1 MTDTLSACIVRH
13 RGIAMPQKS
22 FVVLLIAALSLVGT
36 PLVSAEPVPTPQ
48 TADGN
53 EEVLVSGERPGPPL
67 WKVRHGDNTLYILAT
82 ISPTPKNLQ
91 WRSRE
96 VEAVLDR
103 ATAFVDTTSTTIGAN
118 IKKIGYFKAMGMA
131 LEFQRLLK
139 NPDGKRLE
147 DVLPADL
154 NARFMALK
162 ARYAP
167 KDRSML
173 KRRPVFAAEDL
184 WRAAVAQ
191 SKLSAASGVSG
202 TLNQMAIARN
212 IKQSFVSVT
221 MDDPLA
227 ARAALDEFER
237 IPIEAEI
244 ACMRSVLARFDTDL
258 ATARERAVAWAEGD
272 VDALRTGARSATRDA
287 CLDSFADTMQ
297 VAAKARDARWQRLVE
312 AVENHAVSLA
322 VVNIDELLHPSGFAD
337 RLRAR
342 GYEVDEP

>member
-1 MTDTLSACIVRH
+1 
-13 RGIAMPQKS
+13 MPQKS
-22 FVVLLIAALSLVGT
+22 FAVCLIVAFSLAGSTLVG
-36 PLVSAEPVPTPQ
+36 AEPVPTPQ
-48 TADGN
+48 TAEGN

-67 WKVRHGDNTLYILAT
+67 WKVRQGDNTLYILAA

-118 IKKIGYFKAMGMA
+118 IKKIGYLKAVGMA
-131 LEFQRLLK
+131 LEFQSLRN

-191 SKLSAASGVSG
+191 SELNAANGISG
-202 TLNQMAIARN
+202 TIHQMVLTRKIN
-212 IKQSFVSVT
+212 ESVVSVT
-221 MDDPLA
+221 VDDP
-227 ARAALDEFER
+227 RAALDEFER

-272 VDALRTGARSATRDA
+272 VDGLRTGARGATRDA

-297 VAAKARDARWQRLVE
+297 VAAKARDLRWQRLVE

-322 VVNIDELLHPSGFAD
+322 VVNIDELLQPGGFAD

>member
-1 MTDTLSACIVRH
+1 
-13 RGIAMPQKS
+13 MPQKS
-22 FVVLLIAALSLVGT
+22 FAVCLIVAFSFAGSTLVG
-36 PLVSAEPVPTPQ
+36 ADPVPTTQ
-48 TADGN
+48 TAEGN

-67 WKVRHGDNTLYILAT
+67 WKVRQGDNTLYIMAT
-82 ISPTPKNLQ
+82 VSATPKNLQ

-118 IKKIGYFKAMGMA
+118 IKKIGFLKGMGMA
-131 LEFQRLLK
+131 LEFQRLWK

-167 KDRSML
+167 KDRKML

-184 WRAAVAQ
+184 WRAAVVQ
-191 SKLSAASGVSG
+191 SKLSTASEVVG
-202 TLNQMAIARN
+202 TVHLMAGER
-212 IKQSFVSVT
+212 KVERLFVSVT
-221 MDDPLA
+221 VDDPLA
-227 ARAALDEFER
+227 LRAALDELGR

-272 VDALRTGARSATRDA
+272 VDALRTGAHGATRDA
-287 CLDSFADTMQ
+287 CLDGFADTMQ
-297 VAAKARDARWQRLVE
+297 VVAKARDLRWQLLVE

-322 VVNIDELLHPSGFAD
+322 VVDINELLQPGGFAD
-337 RLRAR
+337 RLRAQ

>member
-1 MTDTLSACIVRH
+1 MTDTPSACIACH
-13 RGIAMPQKS
+13 HGTAMPQKS
-22 FVVLLIAALSLVGT
+22 FVVLLIAALSLVSS
-36 PLVSAEPVPTPQ
+36 PLVGAEPVPTPQ

-118 IKKIGYFKAMGMA
+118 IKKIGYLKAMGMA

-173 KRRPVFAAEDL
+173 KRRPVFAAEEL

-191 SKLSAASGVSG
+191 GELNAANGISG
-202 TLNQMAIARN
+202 TIYQMALTRN

-322 VVNIDELLHPSGFAD
+322 VVDIDALLQPGGFAD

>member
-1 MTDTLSACIVRH
+1 
-13 RGIAMPQKS
+13 MPQKS
-22 FVVLLIAALSLVGT
+22 FAVCLIVAFSFAGSTLVG
-36 PLVSAEPVPTPQ
+36 ADPVPTTQ
-48 TADGN
+48 TAEGN

-67 WKVRHGDNTLYILAT
+67 WKVRQGDNTLYILAT
-82 ISPTPKNLQ
+82 VSPTPKNLQ

-118 IKKIGYFKAMGMA
+118 IKKIGFLKGMGMA
-131 LEFQRLLK
+131 LEFQRLWK

-167 KDRSML
+167 KDRKML

-184 WRAAVAQ
+184 WRAAVVQ
-191 SKLSAASGVSG
+191 SKLSTASEVVG
-202 TLNQMAIARN
+202 TVHLMAGER
-212 IKQSFVSVT
+212 KVERLFVSVT
-221 MDDPLA
+221 VDDPLA
-227 ARAALDEFER
+227 LRAALDEFGR

-258 ATARERAVAWAEGD
+258 ATTRERAVAWAEGD
-272 VDALRTGARSATRDA
+272 VDALRTGAHGATRDA
-287 CLDSFADTMQ
+287 CLDGFADTMQ
-297 VAAKARDARWQRLVE
+297 VVAKARDLRWQLLVE

-322 VVNIDELLHPSGFAD
+322 VVDINELLQPGGFAD
-337 RLRAR
+337 RLRAQ

>member
-1 MTDTLSACIVRH
+1 
-13 RGIAMPQKS
+13 MPQKS
-22 FVVLLIAALSLVGT
+22 FAVCLIVAFSIAGSTLVG
-36 PLVSAEPVPTPQ
+36 AEPVPTPQ
-48 TADGN
+48 TAEGN

-67 WKVRHGDNTLYILAT
+67 WKVRQGDNTLYILAA

-118 IKKIGYFKAMGMA
+118 IKKIGYLKAVGMA
-131 LEFQRLLK
+131 LEFQSLRN

-191 SKLSAASGVSG
+191 SELNAANGISG
-202 TLNQMAIARN
+202 TIHQMVLTRKIN
-212 IKQSFVSVT
+212 ESVVSVT
-221 MDDPLA
+221 VDDP
-227 ARAALDEFER
+227 RAALDEFER

-272 VDALRTGARSATRDA
+272 VDALRTGARGATRDA

-297 VAAKARDARWQRLVE
+297 VAAKARDLRWQRLVE

-322 VVNIDELLHPSGFAD
+322 VVNIDVLLQPGGFAD
-337 RLRAR
+337 RLRAQ

>member
-1 MTDTLSACIVRH
+1 
-13 RGIAMPQKS
+13 MPQKS
-22 FVVLLIAALSLVGT
+22 FAVCLIVAFSFAGSTLVG
-36 PLVSAEPVPTPQ
+36 ADPVPTTQ
-48 TADGN
+48 TAEGN

-67 WKVRHGDNTLYILAT
+67 WKVRQGDNTLYILAT
-82 ISPTPKNLQ
+82 VSPTPKNLQ

-118 IKKIGYFKAMGMA
+118 IKKIGFLKGMGMA
-131 LEFQRLLK
+131 LEFQRLWK

-167 KDRSML
+167 KDRKML

-184 WRAAVAQ
+184 WRAAVVQ
-191 SKLSAASGVSG
+191 SKLSTASEVVG
-202 TLNQMAIARN
+202 TVHLMAGER
-212 IKQSFVSVT
+212 KVERLFVSVT
-221 MDDPLA
+221 VDDPLA
-227 ARAALDEFER
+227 LRAALDEFGR

-258 ATARERAVAWAEGD
+258 ATTRERAVAWAEGD
-272 VDALRTGARSATRDA
+272 VDALRTGARGATRDA
-287 CLDSFADTMQ
+287 CLDGFADTMQ
-297 VAAKARDARWQRLVE
+297 VVAKARDLRWQLLVE

-322 VVNIDELLHPSGFAD
+322 VVDINELLQPGGFAD
-337 RLRAR
+337 RLRAQ

>member
-1 MTDTLSACIVRH
+1 
-13 RGIAMPQKS
+13 MPQKS
-22 FVVLLIAALSLVGT
+22 FAVCLIAAFSLAGSARVG
-36 PLVSAEPVPTPQ
+36 AEPVPTTQ
-48 TADGN
+48 AAEGN

-67 WKVRHGDNTLYILAT
+67 WKVRQGDNTLYILAT
-82 ISPTPKNLQ
+82 ISPTPKDLR

-103 ATAFVDTTSTTIGAN
+103 ATAFVDTTSTTIGAD
-118 IKKIGYFKAMGMA
+118 IKKIGYLKAMAMA
-131 LEFQRLLK
+131 LEFQRLWK

-167 KDRSML
+167 KDRQML
-173 KRRPVFAAEDL
+173 KRRPAFAAEDL
-184 WRAAVAQ
+184 WRAAVVQ
-191 SKLSAASGVSG
+191 SKLSAGNGIAGAVY
-202 TLNQMAIARN
+202 QMALAR
-212 IKQSFVSVT
+212 KVKGSFISVT
-221 MDDPLA
+221 VDDPLA
-227 ARAALDEFER
+227 LRAALDEFGR

-272 VDALRTGARSATRDA
+272 VDALRTGARGATREA
-287 CLDSFADTMQ
+287 CLDGFADTMQ
-297 VAAKARDARWQRLVE
+297 VAAKARDLRWQRLVE
-312 AVENHAVSLA
+312 AVEKHAVSLA
-322 VVNIDELLHPSGFAD
+322 VVDIDELLRPGGFAD
-337 RLRAR
+337 RLRAQ

>member
-1 MTDTLSACIVRH
+1 
-13 RGIAMPQKS
+13 MPQKS
-22 FVVLLIAALSLVGT
+22 FAVCLIVAFSFAGSTLVG
-36 PLVSAEPVPTPQ
+36 ADPVPTTQ
-48 TADGN
+48 TAEGN

-67 WKVRHGDNTLYILAT
+67 WKVRQGDNTLYILAT
-82 ISPTPKNLQ
+82 VSPTPKNLQ

-118 IKKIGYFKAMGMA
+118 IKKIGFLKGMGMA
-131 LEFQRLLK
+131 LEFQRLWK

-167 KDRSML
+167 KDRKML

-184 WRAAVAQ
+184 WRAAVVQ
-191 SKLSAASGVSG
+191 SKLSTASEVVG
-202 TLNQMAIARN
+202 TVRLMAGER
-212 IKQSFVSVT
+212 KVERLFVSVT
-221 MDDPLA
+221 VDDPLA
-227 ARAALDEFER
+227 LRAALDELGR

-272 VDALRTGARSATRDA
+272 VDALRTGAHGATRDA
-287 CLDSFADTMQ
+287 CLDGFADTMQ
-297 VAAKARDARWQRLVE
+297 VVAKARDLRWQLLVE
-312 AVENHAVSLA
+312 AVENRAVSLA
-322 VVNIDELLHPSGFAD
+322 VVDINELLQPGGFAD
-337 RLRAR
+337 RLRAQ

>member
-1 MTDTLSACIVRH
+1 
-13 RGIAMPQKS
+13 MPQKS
-22 FVVLLIAALSLVGT
+22 VAVCLIVAFSLAGSTLVG
-36 PLVSAEPVPTPQ
+36 AEPVPTPQ
-48 TADGN
+48 TAEGN

-67 WKVRHGDNTLYILAT
+67 WKVRQGDNTLYILAA

-103 ATAFVDTTSTTIGAN
+103 ATAFVDTTRTTIGAN
-118 IKKIGYFKAMGMA
+118 IKKIGYLKAVGMA
-131 LEFQRLLK
+131 LEFQSLRN

-173 KRRPVFAAEDL
+173 KRRPVFAAEEL
-184 WRAAVAQ
+184 WSAAVAQ
-191 SKLSAASGVSG
+191 SELNAANGISG
-202 TLNQMAIARN
+202 TIYQMALTRKINR
-212 IKQSFVSVT
+212 SVVSVT
-221 MDDPLA
+221 VDDP
-227 ARAALDEFER
+227 RAALDEFER

-272 VDALRTGARSATRDA
+272 VDALRTGARGATRDA

-297 VAAKARDARWQRLVE
+297 VAAKARDLRWQRLVE

-322 VVNIDELLHPSGFAD
+322 VVNIDVLLQPGGFAD
-337 RLRAR
+337 RLRAQ

>member
-1 MTDTLSACIVRH
+1 MTDVRRSAPDATL
-13 RGIAMPQKS
+13 GIAMPQTPL
-22 FVVLLIAALSLVGT
+22 VVCLIAALSLAGSATVGAASGPIT
-36 PLVSAEPVPTPQ
+36 Q
-48 TADGN
+48 TADGF
-53 EEVLVSGERPGPPL
+53 EEVVVSGERPGPPL

-82 ISPTPKNLQ
+82 VSPTPMNLQ

-103 ATAFVDTTSTTIGAN
+103 ATAFVDTTAVQVGAD
-118 IKKIGYFKAMGMA
+118 IKKIGFFKAMGA
-131 LEFQRLLK
+131 FLEFQRLRN
-139 NPDGKRLE
+139 NPDDKRLE

-173 KRRPVFAAEDL
+173 KRRPALAAEDL

-191 SKLSAASGVSG
+191 NGLNRANGISG
-202 TLNQMAIARN
+202 TVYQMAHTRK
-212 IKQSFVSVT
+212 IKRSSISVT
-221 MDDPLA
+221 VDDP
-227 ARAALDEFER
+227 RAALDEFGR
-237 IPIEAEI
+237 IPVEAEI

-272 VDALRTGARSATRDA
+272 VDVLRTGARRAMRDA
-287 CLDSFADTMQ
+287 CLDGFADTMQ
-297 VAAKARDARWQRLVE
+297 VAAKARDARWQLLLE
-312 AVENHAVSLA
+312 AVENHTVSLA
-322 VVNIDELLHPSGFAD
+322 VVDIDALLQPGGFAD

-342 GYEVDEP
+342 GYELDEP

>member
-1 MTDTLSACIVRH
+1 
-13 RGIAMPQKS
+13 MPQKS
-22 FVVLLIAALSLVGT
+22 FAVCLIVAFSLAGSTLVG
-36 PLVSAEPVPTPQ
+36 AEPVPTPQ
-48 TADGN
+48 TAEGN

-67 WKVRHGDNTLYILAT
+67 WKVRQGDNTLYILAA

-103 ATAFVDTTSTTIGAN
+103 ATAFVDTTDVSVSADL
-118 IKKIGYFKAMGMA
+118 KKIGFFKTMGMA
-131 LEFQRLLK
+131 LEFQSLRN

-191 SKLSAASGVSG
+191 SKLNAANGISG
-202 TLNQMAIARN
+202 TIYQMALTRKINR
-212 IKQSFVSVT
+212 SVVSVT
-221 MDDPLA
+221 VDDPLA
-227 ARAALDEFER
+227 VRAALDEFER

-272 VDALRTGARSATRDA
+272 VDALRTGARGATRDA

-297 VAAKARDARWQRLVE
+297 VAAKARDLRWQLLVE

-322 VVNIDELLHPSGFAD
+322 VVNIDDLLQPGGFAD

>member
-1 MTDTLSACIVRH
+1 
-13 RGIAMPQKS
+13 MPQKS
-22 FVVLLIAALSLVGT
+22 FAVCLIVAFSFAGSTLVG
-36 PLVSAEPVPTPQ
+36 ADPVPTTQ
-48 TADGN
+48 TAEGN

-67 WKVRHGDNTLYILAT
+67 WKVRQGDNTLYILAT
-82 ISPTPKNLQ
+82 VSPTPKNLQ

-118 IKKIGYFKAMGMA
+118 IKKIGFLKGMGMA
-131 LEFQRLLK
+131 LEFQRLWK

-167 KDRSML
+167 KDRKML

-184 WRAAVAQ
+184 WRAAVVQ
-191 SKLSAASGVSG
+191 SKLSTASEVVG
-202 TLNQMAIARN
+202 TVHLMAGER
-212 IKQSFVSVT
+212 KVERLFVSVT
-221 MDDPLA
+221 VDDPLA
-227 ARAALDEFER
+227 LRAALDELGR

-272 VDALRTGARSATRDA
+272 VDALRTGAHGATRDA
-287 CLDSFADTMQ
+287 CLDGFADTMQ
-297 VAAKARDARWQRLVE
+297 VVAKARDLRWQLLVE

-322 VVNIDELLHPSGFAD
+322 VVDINELLQPGGFAD
-337 RLRAR
+337 RLRAQ

>member
-1 MTDTLSACIVRH
+1 
-13 RGIAMPQKS
+13 
-22 FVVLLIAALSLVGT
+22 
-36 PLVSAEPVPTPQ
+36 
-48 TADGN
+48 
-53 EEVLVSGERPGPPL
+53 
-67 WKVRHGDNTLYILAT
+67 
-82 ISPTPKNLQ
+82 
-91 WRSRE
+91 
-96 VEAVLDR
+96 
-103 ATAFVDTTSTTIGAN
+103 
-118 IKKIGYFKAMGMA
+118 
-131 LEFQRLLK
+131 
-139 NPDGKRLE
+139 
-147 DVLPADL
+147 VLPADL

-162 ARYAP
+162 TRYAP

-173 KRRPVFAAEDL
+173 KRRPVFAAEEL

-191 SKLSAASGVSG
+191 SKLSAANGVSG

-212 IKQSFVSVT
+212 IKRSFVSVT

-272 VDALRTGARSATRDA
+272 VDALRTGARSGTRDA
-287 CLDSFADTMQ
+287 CVDSFADTMQ

-322 VVNIDELLHPSGFAD
+322 VVDIDALLQPGGFAD

>member
-1 MTDTLSACIVRH
+1 
-13 RGIAMPQKS
+13 MPQKS
-22 FVVLLIAALSLVGT
+22 FAVCLIVAFSFAGSTLVG
-36 PLVSAEPVPTPQ
+36 ADPVPTTQ
-48 TADGN
+48 TAEGN

-67 WKVRHGDNTLYILAT
+67 WKVRQGDNTLYILAT
-82 ISPTPKNLQ
+82 VSPTPKNLQ

-118 IKKIGYFKAMGMA
+118 IKKIGFLKGMGMA
-131 LEFQRLLK
+131 LEFQRLWK

-167 KDRSML
+167 KDRKML

-184 WRAAVAQ
+184 WRAAVVQ
-191 SKLSAASGVSG
+191 SKLSTASEVVG
-202 TLNQMAIARN
+202 TVRLMAGER
-212 IKQSFVSVT
+212 KVERLFVSVT
-221 MDDPLA
+221 VDDPLA
-227 ARAALDEFER
+227 LRAALDELGR

-258 ATARERAVAWAEGD
+258 ATTRERAVAWAEGD
-272 VDALRTGARSATRDA
+272 VDALRTGAHGATRDA
-287 CLDSFADTMQ
+287 CLDGFADTMQ
-297 VAAKARDARWQRLVE
+297 VVAKARDLRWQLLVE

-322 VVNIDELLHPSGFAD
+322 VVDINELLQPGGFAD
-337 RLRAR
+337 RLRAQ

>member
-1 MTDTLSACIVRH
+1 
-13 RGIAMPQKS
+13 MPQKS
-22 FVVLLIAALSLVGT
+22 FTVCFIAALSLSSGALVG
-36 PLVSAEPVPTPQ
+36 AESVPTTQ
-48 TADGN
+48 TAEGN

-67 WKVRHGDNTLYILAT
+67 WKVRQGDNTLYILAT

-103 ATAFVDTTSTTIGAN
+103 ATAFVDTTDVSVIADT
-118 IKKIGYFKAMGMA
+118 KKIGFFKTMGMA
-131 LEFQRLLK
+131 LEFQSLRN

-191 SKLSAASGVSG
+191 SKLNTANGISG
-202 TLNQMAIARN
+202 TVYQMALTRK
-212 IKQSFVSVT
+212 IKQSVVSVT
-221 MDDPLA
+221 VNDP
-227 ARAALDEFER
+227 RAALDEFGR
-237 IPIEAEI
+237 IPVEAEI

-258 ATARERAVAWAEGD
+258 ATVRERAIAWAEGD
-272 VDALRTGARSATRDA
+272 VDALRTGARGATRDA

-297 VAAKARDARWQRLVE
+297 VAAKARDLRWQRLVE

-322 VVNIDELLHPSGFAD
+322 VVDIDMLLQPGGFSD

>member
-1 MTDTLSACIVRH
+1 
-13 RGIAMPQKS
+13 MPQKS
-22 FVVLLIAALSLVGT
+22 FAVCLIVAFSIAGSTLVG
-36 PLVSAEPVPTPQ
+36 AEPVPTPQ
-48 TADGN
+48 TAEGN

-67 WKVRHGDNTLYILAT
+67 WKVRQGDNTLYILAA

-118 IKKIGYFKAMGMA
+118 IKKIGYLKAVGMA
-131 LEFQRLLK
+131 LEFQSLRN

-191 SKLSAASGVSG
+191 SELNAANGISR
-202 TLNQMAIARN
+202 TIHQMVLTRKIN
-212 IKQSFVSVT
+212 ESVVSVT
-221 MDDPLA
+221 VDDP
-227 ARAALDEFER
+227 RAALDEFER
-237 IPIEAEI
+237 IPIAAEI

-272 VDALRTGARSATRDA
+272 VDALRTGARGATRDA

-297 VAAKARDARWQRLVE
+297 VAAKARDLRWQRLVE

-322 VVNIDELLHPSGFAD
+322 VVNIDVLLQPGGFAD
-337 RLRAR
+337 RLRAQ

>member
-1 MTDTLSACIVRH
+1 
-13 RGIAMPQKS
+13 MPQKS
-22 FVVLLIAALSLVGT
+22 FAVCLTFAFSFAGSTLVG
-36 PLVSAEPVPTPQ
+36 ADPVPTTQ
-48 TADGN
+48 TAEGN

-67 WKVRHGDNTLYILAT
+67 WKVRQGDNTLYILAA

-118 IKKIGYFKAMGMA
+118 IKKIGYLKAVGMA
-131 LEFQRLLK
+131 LEFQSLRN

-173 KRRPVFAAEDL
+173 KRRPVFAAEEL
-184 WRAAVAQ
+184 WSAAVAQ
-191 SKLSAASGVSG
+191 SELNAANGISG
-202 TLNQMAIARN
+202 TVYQMALAR
-212 IKQSFVSVT
+212 KVKESFISVT
-221 MDDPLA
+221 VDDP
-227 ARAALDEFER
+227 RAALDEFER

-272 VDALRTGARSATRDA
+272 VDALRTGARGATRDA

-297 VAAKARDARWQRLVE
+297 VAAKARDLRWQRLVE

-322 VVNIDELLHPSGFAD
+322 VVNIDVLLQPGGFAD
-337 RLRAR
+337 RLRAQ

>member
-1 MTDTLSACIVRH
+1 
-13 RGIAMPQKS
+13 MPQKS
-22 FVVLLIAALSLVGT
+22 FAVCLIVAFSFAGSTLVG
-36 PLVSAEPVPTPQ
+36 ADPVPTTQ
-48 TADGN
+48 TAEGN

-67 WKVRHGDNTLYILAT
+67 WKVRQGDNTLYILAT
-82 ISPTPKNLQ
+82 VSPTPKNLQ

-118 IKKIGYFKAMGMA
+118 IKKIGFLKGMGMA
-131 LEFQRLLK
+131 LEFQRLWK

-167 KDRSML
+167 KDRKML

-184 WRAAVAQ
+184 WRAAVVQ
-191 SKLSAASGVSG
+191 SKLSTASEVVG
-202 TLNQMAIARN
+202 TVHLMAGER
-212 IKQSFVSVT
+212 KVERLFVSVT
-221 MDDPLA
+221 VDDPLA
-227 ARAALDEFER
+227 LRAALDELGR

-258 ATARERAVAWAEGD
+258 ATTRERAVAWAEGD
-272 VDALRTGARSATRDA
+272 VDALRTGARGATRDA
-287 CLDSFADTMQ
+287 CLDGFADTMQ
-297 VAAKARDARWQRLVE
+297 VVAKARDLRWQLLVE

-322 VVNIDELLHPSGFAD
+322 VVDINELLQPGGFAD
-337 RLRAR
+337 RLRAQ

>member
-1 MTDTLSACIVRH
+1 
-13 RGIAMPQKS
+13 MPQKY
-22 FVVLLIAALSLVGT
+22 FVVLLIAALSLVGS
-36 PLVSAEPVPTPQ
+36 PLVGAEPVPATQ

-67 WKVRHGDNTLYILAT
+67 WKVRHGDNTLYILAA

-103 ATAFVDTTSTTIGAN
+103 ATAFVDTTDVVVIPDT
-118 IKKIGYFKAMGMA
+118 KKIGLFKTMGVA
-131 LEFQRLLK
+131 LDFQRLRN

-147 DVLPADL
+147 DVLPPDL
-154 NARFMALK
+154 YARFMALK
-162 ARYAP
+162 TRYAP
-167 KDRSML
+167 KDRSLL
-173 KRRPVFAAEDL
+173 KLRPVFAAEDL
-184 WRAAVAQ
+184 WRAAVAR
-191 SKLSAASGVSG
+191 SKLDVGNGISGRVY
-202 TLNQMAIARN
+202 QMALAKK
-212 IKQSFVSVT
+212 IKQYPVSVT
-221 MDDPLA
+221 VDDP
-227 ARAALDEFER
+227 RAALDEFGR

-272 VDALRTGARSATRDA
+272 VDALRTGARSGTRDA

-322 VVNIDELLHPSGFAD
+322 VVDIDELLQSGGFAD

>member
-1 MTDTLSACIVRH
+1 ML
-13 RGIAMPQKS
+13 QKS
-22 FVVLLIAALSLVGT
+22 LACCLVAAFSLAGGALVG
-36 PLVSAEPVPTPQ
+36 AEPVLTTQ
-48 TADGN
+48 TAEGN

-67 WKVRHGDNTLYILAT
+67 WKVRQGDNTLYILAT
-82 ISPTPKNLQ
+82 ISPTPNNLQ

-103 ATAFVDTTSTTIGAN
+103 ATAFVDTTDVSVIADT
-118 IKKIGYFKAMGMA
+118 KKIGFFKTMGMA
-131 LEFQRLLK
+131 LEYQSLRN

-154 NARFMALK
+154 NARFMAMK

-184 WRAAVAQ
+184 WRAAVAR
-191 SKLSAASGVSG
+191 SKLNTANGISG
-202 TLNQMAIARN
+202 TVYQMALTRK
-212 IKQSFVSVT
+212 IKQSVVSVT
-221 MDDPLA
+221 VDDP
-227 ARAALDEFER
+227 RAALDEFVR

-244 ACMRSVLARFDTDL
+244 ACMRSVLVRFDTDL

-272 VDALRTGARSATRDA
+272 VDALRAGARGATRDA
-287 CLDSFADTMQ
+287 CLDGFADTVQ
-297 VAAKARDARWQRLVE
+297 VAAKARDLRWQRLVE

-322 VVNIDELLHPSGFAD
+322 VVDIDELLSTPI
-337 RLRAR
+337 
-342 GYEVDEP
+342 

>member
-1 MTDTLSACIVRH
+1 
-13 RGIAMPQKS
+13 MPQKS
-22 FVVLLIAALSLVGT
+22 FAVCLIVAFSFAGSTLVG
-36 PLVSAEPVPTPQ
+36 ADPVPTTQ
-48 TADGN
+48 TAEGN

-67 WKVRHGDNTLYILAT
+67 WKVRQGDNTLYILAT
-82 ISPTPKNLQ
+82 VSPTPKNLQ

-118 IKKIGYFKAMGMA
+118 IKKIGFLKGMGMA
-131 LEFQRLLK
+131 LEFQRLWK

-167 KDRSML
+167 KDRKML

-184 WRAAVAQ
+184 WRAAVVQ
-191 SKLSAASGVSG
+191 SKLSTASEVVG
-202 TLNQMAIARN
+202 TVHLMAGER
-212 IKQSFVSVT
+212 KVERLFVSVT
-221 MDDPLA
+221 VDDPLA
-227 ARAALDEFER
+227 LRAALDELGR

-258 ATARERAVAWAEGD
+258 ATTRERAVAWAEGD
-272 VDALRTGARSATRDA
+272 VDALRTGAHGATRDA
-287 CLDSFADTMQ
+287 CLDGFADTMQ
-297 VAAKARDARWQRLVE
+297 VVAKARDLRWQLLVE

-322 VVNIDELLHPSGFAD
+322 VVDINELLQPGGFAD
-337 RLRAR
+337 RLRAQ